1 MKIALISLDQIWLD
15 KPKNL
20 AKCAKLLAKASE
32 FSASLAIFPEM
43 TLTGYSVDTLHLAE
57 EYEDSRT
64 VKEFKRLAK
73 ENHIAIIFGLSVVSG
88 EETISQKAKNRAVCV
103 DKNGEIVA
111 FYDKIHPFSLAGE
124 EKFFDSG
131 DTLATAMIEGAR
143 ISFSIC
149 YDLRFAELFTTQADK
164 TDIFVNIS
172 NWPAVRVDN
181 FTSLLNARAVETQ
194 AFVIGVNRIGEEP
207 SGAKYI
213 KSSACF
219 DPSGAKMP
227 SINSSKELNIIEIDI
242 EEVSRCRAK
251 FSAIKDRQPRLYKDL
266 Y

>member
-15 KPKNL
+15 KPKNI

-32 FSASLAIFPEM
+32 FGASLAIFPEM

-64 VKEFKRLAK
+64 VKEFQRLAK
-73 ENHIAIIFGLSVVSG
+73 ENSIAIVFGLSVISG
-88 EETISQKAKNRAVCV
+88 EEGVNQKAKNRAVCV
-103 DKNGEIVA
+103 DKNGQIVA

-131 DTLATAMIEGAR
+131 DTLATATIEGAR
-143 ISFSIC
+143 LSFSIC

-172 NWPAVRVDN
+172 NWPAARVDN
-181 FTSLLNARAVETQ
+181 FTSLLNSRAIETQ
-194 AFVIGVNRIGEEP
+194 AFVIGVNRIGEDP
-207 SGAKYI
+207 SAKYI

-227 SINSSKELNIIEIDI
+227 SVNSSKELNIIEIDI
-242 EEVSRCRAK
+242 EEVGGCRAK
-251 FSAIKDRQPRLYKDL
+251 FSAIKDRQPELYKEL